1 VCGEDIMNK
10 GPVLR
15 RSCATV
21 AVNGDTKGDV
31 SSKAELQMA

>member
-1 VCGEDIMNK
+1 MNK

-15 RSCATV
+15 RSYATV
-21 AVNGDTKGDV
+21 AANDDTNGDV